1 MHLSPEEKQSLVAR
15 YHTGNSA
22 AEICADTGIVRST
35 FYTRIKPCTTTKTN
49 SGHVVSQQEFI
60 KMKQRIQDPTKS
72 RLSCVRTA
80 SKKLQELYKLYGP
93 VQRPCPLRDPLCF
106 LRYLLHHNLP
116 KQRDNHL

>member
-60 KMKQRIQDPTKS
+60 KMKQRIQSFSAPG
-72 RLSCVRTA
+72 
-80 SKKLQELYKLYGP
+80 QPYGNA
-93 VQRPCPLRDPLCF
+93 VMESFFSYMKRE
-106 LRYLLHHNLP
+106 
-116 KQRDNHL
+116 

>member
-22 AEICADTGIVRST
+22 AEICADTWIVRST

-60 KMKQRIQDPTKS
+60 KMKQRIQELEQKVEILQKVGCPASVLLRKNYKNFTNCMGQYNVHA
-72 RLSCVRTA
+72 LCETLCV
-80 SKKLQELYKLYGP
+80 S
-93 VQRPCPLRDPLCF
+93 
-106 LRYLLHHNLP
+106 
-116 KQRDNHL
+116 